1 MLHKIWQKLKTS
13 LKIRKTKRGHT
24 PNIPINDV
32 ILVVGGGTVDE
43 AIRIKMAFS
52 LLNLG
57 PMQEIIKLFTDP
69 DVNYFYHHLLFRT
82 IIIQSITKDT
92 KQEEEDEAGIEEEKA
107 IKAIDREPTSITDT
121 KDPLSAESHDEIK
134 DMSENDDEMVET
146 SDTNEGETTA
156 PITEYMVD
164 YPSLEL
170 EYCCI
175 TDVLNMDILWTSHSK
190 KFYMATM
197 KVNLKPGLSSLYI
210 WKKNEQEINEFLNIA
225 TFDEQEKFHEILL
238 LLSNNPLYC
247 FPHIVWN
254 IKIGING
261 FGRIG
266 RLILRCAIQQRIQV
280 VGINDPFISV
290 DHMAYLFEYDSTH
303 GHFKGEVSFKDKK
316 LIVNGQEI
324 SVFNEEEPSKIPWN
338 QLDVEYVVESTGL
351 FTTID
356 KCQSHLQAGV
366 KKVLIAESSADAPM
380 FVMGVNEHTYTENET
395 ILSNASSTTN
405 CLAPLVK
412 VIHEKFDII
421 EGLMTTVHSYTAMQK
436 TVDGPSKSGWRNG
449 RGAVQN
455 IIPSSTDIAKAI
467 GEVIPD
473 LNGKLTGIAF
483 YVPTP
488 NVSLIDL
495 TIRLR
500 KNAEYKEICA
510 AIKEASNGPLKGIL
524 AYTEKEV
531 VSTDLIGNT
540 HSSIFDA
547 KAGISLNNNFVKLV
561 SWYDNE
567 YGYSNRVI
575 DLIKYIAE
583 KDYRNNLE
591 QLLK

>member
-280 VGINDPFISV
+280 VGINVLKKYVNINETDLQAVAF
-290 DHMAYLFEYDSTH
+290 DLLAYLL
-303 GHFKGEVSFKDKK
+303 
-316 LIVNGQEI
+316 LIR
-324 SVFNEEEPSKIPWN
+324 FNYCL
-338 QLDVEYVVESTGL
+338 LDADEFLCIELTGI